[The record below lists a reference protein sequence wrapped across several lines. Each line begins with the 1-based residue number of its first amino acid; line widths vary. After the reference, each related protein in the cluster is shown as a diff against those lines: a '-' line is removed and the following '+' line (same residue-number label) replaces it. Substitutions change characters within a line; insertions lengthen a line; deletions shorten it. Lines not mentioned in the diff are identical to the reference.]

1 MNRLEARYRR
11 LLRLYPREHRA
22 RYQAEMLGVLLEGSR
37 PGQQHPG
44 LRDGADLARG
54 ALIAWAVQAS
64 KRFRGEWAGAW
75 AIVACLAP
83 LTLSVFGGLF
93 AAGFLIR
100 AWADGGTS
108 WVGEVLVGVAALVW
122 PVIALLAWTGRR
134 RLARATAWAV
144 VVVAFPA
151 LLGQHQEWLV
161 LALLAALGITGS
173 AGPAEGAA
181 QLGGLRLTG
190 YGLGVFLW
198 GAFFVYGLADNLW
211 PGWAV
216 VPAWVGFSL
225 GTALIVGAA
234 FSGESGARRRAV
246 LLLAAPLAAVG
257 LSLSRVGLSAR
268 GWSPAYWVE
277 TSLTAVLP
285 AALFLVLLLAYVRS
299 RRRNASSAG

>member
-22 RYQAEMLGVLLEGSR
+22 RYQAEMLAVLLEVSR

-44 LRDGADLARG
+44 LRNGADLIRG
-54 ALIAWAVQAS
+54 ALVAWAVQAS
-64 KRFRGEWAGAW
+64 QRHRGEWTGAW
-75 AIVACLAP
+75 AIIACLAP

-108 WVGEVLVGVAALVW
+108 WVGQLMVGVAALVW

-134 RLARATAWAV
+134 TLARATAWAA

-161 LALLAALGITGS
+161 FALLAALGITVS

-181 QLGGLRLTG
+181 QLGRLRMTG
-190 YGLGVFLW
+190 YGLGVLLW
-198 GAFFVYGLADNLW
+198 GVFFVYGLADNLW

-216 VPAWVGFSL
+216 VPAWLGFSL
-225 GTALIVGAA
+225 GTALIVSAA

-257 LSLSRVGLSAR
+257 LSLSRVGASAL

-277 TSLTAVLP
+277 TSLAAALP
-285 AALFLVLLLAYVRS
+285 AALFLALLLAYVRG
-299 RRRNASSAG
+299 RRSDATGAG